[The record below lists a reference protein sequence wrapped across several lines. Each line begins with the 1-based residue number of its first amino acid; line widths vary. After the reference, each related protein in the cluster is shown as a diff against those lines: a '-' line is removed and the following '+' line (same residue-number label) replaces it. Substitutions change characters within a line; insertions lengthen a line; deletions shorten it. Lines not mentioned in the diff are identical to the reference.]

1 MTEVLETPPR
11 PRGGLRSRVS
21 LLILPVLALMA
32 STLLL
37 AASALAETVEEFYRG
52 HSITMVIG
60 YSSGGGY
67 DIFARTLARHLGKHI
82 PGQPSIIPQNRDGAG
97 SLRAALYLYNVAPRD
112 GSVIGTFSRSMAI
125 APLLT
130 GAQFDGTKFT
140 WLGSITNDVSVCIT
154 WHTSPIKTWND
165 MLAKPF
171 SAGGEGAGSD
181 PDIFA
186 LLYKNV
192 FGAPIKLISGYP
204 GTSNIMLAMESGEV
218 DGLCGISWSTI
229 KSRRAEWI
237 KSKKINVPIQAAL
250 KKDPDLQSVPLVT
263 ELARNQEQRQ
273 ILNLILASQAMA
285 RPFAAP
291 PDIPED
297 RRKALVDAFDATMR
311 DPDFLADADKMKL
324 DVNPVNAATIEA
336 ILADL
341 YRTPKDVVAKAA
353 KAISSN

>member
-1 MTEVLETPPR
+1 
-11 PRGGLRSRVS
+11 
-21 LLILPVLALMA
+21 
-32 STLLL
+32 
-37 AASALAETVEEFYRG
+37 
-52 HSITMVIG
+52 MVIG

-67 DIFARTLARHLGKHI
+67 DVFARTLARHLGKHI
-82 PGQPSIIPQNRDGAG
+82 PGEPTIIAQNRDGAG
-97 SLRAALYLYNVAPRD
+97 SLRAALYLYSVAPKD
-112 GSVIGTFSRSMAI
+112 GTVIGTFSRSMAI

-154 WHTSPIKTWND
+154 WYTSPIKTWND
-165 MLAKPF
+165 LLTKPF

-186 LLYKNV
+186 LLYKNI

-204 GTSNIMLAMESGEV
+204 GTNNITLAMERGEV

-229 KSRRAEWI
+229 KSRHGEWL
-237 KSKKINVPIQAAL
+237 KAKKINVPIQAAL
-250 KKDPDLQSVPLVT
+250 KKDPDLESVPLVT
-263 ELARNQEQRQ
+263 DLAQNHEQRQ

-291 PDIPED
+291 PGIPDD
-297 RRKALVDAFDATMR
+297 RRKALVDAFDATMK
-311 DPDFLADADKMKL
+311 DPEFLADAAKMKL
-324 DVNPVNAATIEA
+324 DVNPVNAATIDSL
-336 ILADL
+336 LADL

-353 KAISSN
+353 KAISN